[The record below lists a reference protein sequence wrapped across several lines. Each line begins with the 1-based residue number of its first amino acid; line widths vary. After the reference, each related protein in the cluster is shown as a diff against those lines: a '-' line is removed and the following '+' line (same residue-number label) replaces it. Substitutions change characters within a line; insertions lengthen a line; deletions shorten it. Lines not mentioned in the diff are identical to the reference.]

1 MDFSFREFVGGERE
15 VGKIWLYYD
24 FSYNT
29 LMTPATLHIPKTDT
43 TLELTPEL
51 ADMIASAIEDYRETK
66 SDETLRANISKNS
79 SIASH
84 TDRIR
89 SLHAIWKL

>member
-1 MDFSFREFVGGERE
+1 
-15 VGKIWLYYD
+15 
-24 FSYNT
+24 
-29 LMTPATLHIPKTDT
+29 MTSATLHIPRTDT

-66 SDETLRANISKNS
+66 SDEALRASVEKNS

-89 SLHAIWKL
+89 SLHAT